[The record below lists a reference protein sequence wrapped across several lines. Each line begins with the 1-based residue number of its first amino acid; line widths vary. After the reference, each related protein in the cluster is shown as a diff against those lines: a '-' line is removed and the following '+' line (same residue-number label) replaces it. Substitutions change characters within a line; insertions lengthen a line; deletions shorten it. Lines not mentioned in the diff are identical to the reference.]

1 MNKAMQQQFWSQYLD
16 LVLNCKNRDELN
28 RLFNFMLTFDEREML
43 AKRIALTEALLKK
56 EKPQRQIAEDLS
68 MSIAFITRGSNELK
82 RTSEEDKEQIKKWL
96 KIKD

>member
-1 MNKAMQQQFWSQYLD
+1 MNKDMQQQFWNEYLD

-28 RLFNFMLTFDEREML
+28 SLFNFMLTFDEREML

-82 RTSEEDKEQIKKWL
+82 RTSEEDKAQIKKWL
-96 KIKD
+96 KIED